1 MVQQKV
7 FGEYKKLI
15 NYYVKKGKEPH
26 VYYTPNGIECLYL
39 MYKLT
44 FIENRKIE
52 YILMDLEM
60 PYLNGVKTCNLI
72 KSIKETN
79 IPIFILSG
87 DEPNDCLADGIC
99 NKPLN
104 EVDIINKLDKRN

>member
-1 MVQQKV
+1 MARSAR
-7 FGEYKKLI
+7 ELII
-15 NYYVKKGKEPH
+15 NYYTKKGKDPH
-26 VYYTPNGIECLYL
+26 VYFTPNGIECLYL

-44 FIENRKIE
+44 IIENRKIE

-60 PYLNGVKTCNLI
+60 PYLNGVKTCNII

-79 IPIFILSG
+79 VPVYILSG
-87 DEPNDCLADGIC
+87 DEPNDCSANGYC

-104 EVDIINKLDKRN
+104 EIDIINKLDKDHNCK